1 MRIWM
6 AAIAVLAL
14 GAGAAQAQNCGLK
27 QYDSLPMEVSPN
39 RLLLPVTFG
48 TVPKKMVFRLD
59 SAANGITADSA
70 EALDM
75 RFTSMPPHL
84 IFHRDGREIT
94 RIAHASEVHLGR
106 QTLNGMEFLVFPPEG
121 HPDEVVGDI
130 GTHMF
135 ENADMELDIGGGK
148 LNLFSPDHCP
158 GQTVYWTKTGFA
170 QVPLK
175 PAGEMGF
182 VRAEV
187 MLDGHPVTVALSTV
201 GRSRIGMNAMRRIF
215 NVDETS
221 PDLVPVDQ
229 DLLGRKFYRYAFK
242 TLTADGLTIN
252 NPAILVYDEEPRPEC
267 NDKLHFAFPD
277 QTPLH
282 STDQVRLARCFGG
295 DDAVLGLSVLS
306 ELHLYVSTKEKILY
320 LTSAG
325 AK

>member
-1 MRIWM
+1 M

-14 GAGAAQAQNCGLK
+14 GAGTAQAQNCGLK
-27 QYDSLPMEVSPN
+27 QYDSLPMEVSPE

-59 SAANGITADSA
+59 SAANGIAADTAQ
-70 EALDM
+70 ELDM
-75 RFTSMPPHL
+75 RFTSMPPNVTY
-84 IFHRDGREIT
+84 HRDSQQIT
-94 RIAHASEVHLGR
+94 RIAHAPEVHLGR
-106 QTLNGMEFLVFPPEG
+106 MTLKSMEFLVFKPLRPSEN
-121 HPDEVVGDI
+121 VVGDI
-130 GTHMF
+130 GTRMF
-135 ENADMELDIGGGK
+135 ENMDMELDIAGGQ

-175 PAGEMGF
+175 PPAEMGF
-182 VRAEV
+182 VRAEL
-187 MLDGHPVTVALSTV
+187 MLDGHPLTVALSTV

-215 NVDETS
+215 NVDESS

-229 DLLGRKFYRYAFK
+229 DLLGHKIYRYAFK
-242 TLTADGLTIN
+242 TLTANGLTIT
-252 NPAILVYDEEPRPEC
+252 NPAIFVYDEEPRPEC

-277 QTPLH
+277 PAPLH

-306 ELHLYVSTKEKILY
+306 KLHLYVSSKEKILY
-320 LTSAG
+320 LTSAS